1 MAGSYKKRGK
11 NSYELRVSAGTGPDG
26 KRRRYIKTVKAKN
39 DREAEKL
46 LALFVAEVEKG
57 EYIEPSRLTLEEFS
71 QRWLRDYVDK
81 KLAPITRRTY
91 RDKLDKRI
99 LPALGHLTLEQIK
112 PLHLLDFFANLEED
126 GMRLDGQPGG
136 MGPDSIAQCHRVLSS
151 IFKCAV
157 EWQIVQHNPCRNIKA
172 PPIPKRDLNC
182 WDEEQ
187 TYTMLAALEKEPM
200 QFRVMVTMAA
210 LTGLRRGE
218 LLGLE
223 WKHIDFDKKTARIV
237 QVSQYVQGVGV
248 ITKEPKT
255 ASSVRL
261 VALPGAL
268 VELLKTYKAEQNKRR
283 LKLGEKWEES
293 DRLFTTWNGLPM
305 HPNTINKWFREFQ
318 DRLNKELRAANKPEL
333 PVIRFHDLRHS
344 AASIMITQGIDIG
357 TVAKN
362 LGHSRPSITTDI
374 YFTALQTAQERA
386 AAKMDELFASSITSE
401 K

>member
-1 MAGSYKKRGK
+1 
-11 NSYELRVSAGTGPDG
+11 
-26 KRRRYIKTVKAKN
+26 
-39 DREAEKL
+39 
-46 LALFVAEVEKG
+46 
-57 EYIEPSRLTLEEFS
+57 
-71 QRWLRDYVDK
+71 
-81 KLAPITRRTY
+81 
-91 RDKLDKRI
+91 
-99 LPALGHLTLEQIK
+99 
-112 PLHLLDFFANLEED
+112 
-126 GMRLDGQPGG
+126 MRLDGQPGG

-237 QVSQYVQGVGV
+237 QVSQYVNGLGV

-386 AAKMDELFASSITSE
+386 AAKMDELFASCITSE